1 MTKLLRAISAT
12 DLIAYFEWLDE
23 VRACGQI
30 TPANV
35 ERTLMKRWP
44 GMTNEEAHDVGK
56 AWTDTFSHTL
66 PAEDRALN
74 ALEAA

>member
-1 MTKLLRAISAT
+1 MNQLLRAISAT
-12 DLIAYFEWLDE
+12 DLISYFEFLDE

-30 TPANV
+30 NMNAAD
-35 ERTLMKRWP
+35 KRLLKRYR
-44 GMTNEEAHDVGK
+44 GMAPEEAKTVAK
-56 AWTDTFSHTL
+56 AWRETFSHTL